1 MGAPPTVF
9 DQMSLVAIEISVW
22 GGERQS
28 QLKDLGEE
36 RHISGDLPPE
46 KVAKSFSKK
55 VIDTKHLRPFR
66 RFRNQAHE
74 ACMAVGTQLKDRSG
88 IYAIPDAE
96 LDSLILRLEEIEQ
109 EYKEEL
115 QRFLGDYASYV
126 DEWIAANA
134 EWGEWIRKS
143 TLSLSEVEK
152 RFSFGFFVT
161 GFAPNKRDDGR
172 MAEKAEELGNTLI
185 REIAQVAEASWERTL
200 RGRDEAGI
208 RVLGPMKRMRRKLAA
223 CRFLNPVADQGIQ
236 QIDKLLA
243 KMPKSG
249 AIQGGAVPG
258 PHGPDPALRQRGSG
272 DSRPCSRQ
280 YRPGP
285 GGNRRG
291 GGHQGAGSRCRIRN
305 RQRRGGQHRTG
316 TPAGTEREAG
326 LLRLPVL
333 ISLPRA

>member
-185 REIAQVAEASWERTL
+185 KEIAQVAEASWERTL

-249 AIQGGAVPG
+249 AIQGGLYQDLTVLTLRFAKGDLAIPG
-258 PHGPDPALRQRGSG
+258 HVAGNIDQALEEIAGEEVIKELEADAESETGNGEAANTAPAPQPEPKEKPDYSG
-272 DSRPCSRQ
+272 F
-280 YRPGP
+280 
-285 GGNRRG
+285 
-291 GGHQGAGSRCRIRN
+291 
-305 RQRRGGQHRTG
+305 
-316 TPAGTEREAG
+316 
-326 LLRLPVL
+326 LF
-333 ISLPRA
+333 